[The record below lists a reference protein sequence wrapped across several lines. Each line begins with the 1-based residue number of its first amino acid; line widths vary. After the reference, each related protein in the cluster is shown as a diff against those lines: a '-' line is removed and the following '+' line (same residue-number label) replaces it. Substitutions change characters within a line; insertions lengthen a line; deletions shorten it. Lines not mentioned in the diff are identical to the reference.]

1 MWVMPELSLSGKLVV
16 FALAPIALFFDVH
29 EPDVDLVDLANVL
42 AQNLLISVG
51 NDVRFAMPLP
61 QVGDDL
67 IKLID
72 LRVHDSQ
79 VTDQSNFFKVE

>member
-1 MWVMPELSLSGKLVV
+1 
-16 FALAPIALFFDVH
+16 
-29 EPDVDLVDLANVL
+29 
-42 AQNLLISVG
+42 
-51 NDVRFAMPLP
+51 MPLP

>member
-1 MWVMPELSLSGKLVV
+1 MV
-16 FALAPIALFFDVH
+16 FALAPISLFFDVH

-51 NDVRFAMPLP
+51 DDVSLAMPLP